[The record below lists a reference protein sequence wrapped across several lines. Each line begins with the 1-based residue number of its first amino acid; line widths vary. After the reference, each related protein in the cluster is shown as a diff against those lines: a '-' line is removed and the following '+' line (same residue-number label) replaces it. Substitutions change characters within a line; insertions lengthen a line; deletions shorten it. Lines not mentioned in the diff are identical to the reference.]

1 MNDKENF
8 VILLEI
14 FNKLIK
20 FQIFSF
26 LRQPLTRL
34 ILDTREFIISYDKD
48 NERDFIR
55 ALNTQEIVYSIIWN
69 QQMKFMRK
77 LLRSYFPFKDMMK
90 QIEMSMERLN
100 ELEQQNKDLDSEDFD
115 ELREDQYIDIVNIYI
130 QVYLSSKFSESN
142 KEEIAKEFAD
152 HIFVQYF
159 QMLSDFKEKTDFN
172 DRSTYNLSTLRFLM
186 IYMNVFIANFKKYMN
201 FANDTTFQGN
211 LARSHTERDFPTQFI
226 KMKAYS
232 GAQKKMTPCA
242 KKMSPVQKKVNP
254 CAKKMSLGEKNL
266 FSKKLIFFVDK
277 LNIIDFNIFNILKL
291 IFTCESVA
299 YLLQNNFV
307 IVRFQLNSIYFACI
321 LLWWLVSSLSAL
333 FCVVSS
339 RHSFLFSS
347 LK

>member
-226 KMKAYS
+226 KMKAC
-232 GAQKKMTPCA
+232 KK
-242 KKMSPVQKKVNP
+242 NDP